1 MIFSR
6 IFDTILSTIYNLF
19 CKLTLTGLI
28 ISIGIVSVD
37 RTTGVK
43 TLALVG
49 IIFVGS
55 SIEIR

>member
-43 TLALVG
+43 TFALVG